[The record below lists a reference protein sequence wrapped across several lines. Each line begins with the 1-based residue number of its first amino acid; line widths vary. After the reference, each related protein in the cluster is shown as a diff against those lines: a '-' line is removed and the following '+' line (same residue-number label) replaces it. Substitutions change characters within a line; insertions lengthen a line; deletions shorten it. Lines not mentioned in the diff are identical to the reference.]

1 MLGRQ
6 ACTALSNLARLTLQ
20 AEALLETGV
29 LNQPGSREL
38 HVIGV
43 LDTRGERGS
52 LHDHREVRGALRQ
65 GIQGR
70 ARNDR
75 VGEEGTGG
83 EGVTVL
89 GVEHHTL
96 GAAQLQHLFAYQCG
110 FGALTGLNAQALRQ
124 LGVTNRGGQATEGEL
139 EINGQHHV
147 AGRAVDGCALEHR
160 VAVAEAQVCA
170 REGLPS
176 VLFAVPGAYGGDELA
191 HLNAVCADVLHG
203 GCTHGAGNAGE
214 SRGANPFVLD
224 AELHEVVPDGARL
237 HAHVRAAACGDGQDL
252 YAFGG
257 DVYDGSVEAF
267 VGNQQVGAAA
277 HDEDGFACG
286 VCSGDC
292 FDNFCFGG
300 GADVGLSGA
309 AYLGGGQFAQQLFSH
324 RLRIPVVV
332 RGQHPPRVKVTKT
345 LW

>member
-1 MLGRQ
+1 M
-6 ACTALSNLARLTLQ
+6 
-20 AEALLETGV
+20 
-29 LNQPGSREL
+29 
-38 HVIGV
+38 IGV

-52 LHDHREVRGALRQ
+52 LHDHREVRGALGQRLQ
-65 GIQGR
+65 SR
-70 ARNDR
+70 TRNNR

-96 GAAQLQHLFAYQCG
+96 GAAQLQHLLAHQGG

-124 LGVTNRGGQATEGEL
+124 LSVTNRGGQTTEGEL

-147 AGRAVDGCALEHR
+147 AGRTVDGCALEYR
-160 VAVAEAQVCA
+160 VSVAEAQVCA
-170 REGLPS
+170 REGLLS
-176 VLFAVPGAYGGDELA
+176 VLFAVPGAYGGDKFA

-214 SRGANPFVLD
+214 SRGADPFILD

-237 HAHVRAAACGDGQDL
+237 HAHVRAAACGDGQNL

-257 DVYDGSVEAF
+257 DVHDGSVEAF
-267 VGNQQVGAAA
+267 VGNQQVGAAS
-277 HDEDGFACG
+277 HDEYGFTCG
-286 VCSGDC
+286 VCSGDRL
-292 FDNFCFGG
+292 DDFCLGG
-300 GADVGLSGA
+300 STDVGLGGA

-332 RGQHPPRVKVTKT
+332 RGQHPPHVKVTKT